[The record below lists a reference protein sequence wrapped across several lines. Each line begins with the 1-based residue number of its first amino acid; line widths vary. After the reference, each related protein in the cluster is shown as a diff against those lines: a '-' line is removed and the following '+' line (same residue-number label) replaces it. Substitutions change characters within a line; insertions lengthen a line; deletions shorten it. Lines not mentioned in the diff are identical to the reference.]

1 LLDADLAALWSDD
14 EELDE
19 VGVDLAQAPEAVSD
33 EAEVDEPSDLA
44 RVLALVSAGRMGD
57 GMQAAGE
64 LAGEHRAREGLGDGD
79 DSHTT
84 ELGLGWQLAEGL
96 QRAQLALS
104 EDETEEARE
113 HAQHAAAVARQL
125 QEAGLMG
132 DDEAS
137 GLISAAEGWERRAAE
152 AESEASGGG
161 QQSRGERYGLWTTGL
176 SGGGAV
182 TSVEMPRSG
191 SWAGRDLLDH
201 HSDRSYSW
209 AANNMRNHLNQ
220 DLQAYDVTFE
230 KLDANGV
237 PIAGTAQGLPLQTP
251 SDMKVVDIQKSY
263 QGSGGYGM
271 FIVLE
276 DVETGKRIQVS
287 HLDSVGDFAKGQVL
301 SGGTNFGSQGAS
313 GRGRHDFATH
323 VDVVGTLEAVEL
335 FVHSNQ
341 SGEFRTS
348 GE

>member
-1 LLDADLAALWSDD
+1 M
-14 EELDE
+14 
-19 VGVDLAQAPEAVSD
+19 
-33 EAEVDEPSDLA
+33 AEGPSDLE

-57 GMQAAGE
+57 GKREAGQ
-64 LAGEHRAREGLGDGD
+64 LASSRRRREGLEEGD
-79 DSHTT
+79 DADTVA
-84 ELGLGWQLAEGL
+84 LGLGWQLAQGL
-96 QRAQLALS
+96 QQTQLALDEGQT
-104 EDETEEARE
+104 EDARE

-125 QEAGLMG
+125 HAAGLMG
-132 DDEAS
+132 DDEATS
-137 GLISAAEGWERRAAE
+137 LIAAAEGWEERADEAARAAAGPE
-152 AESEASGGG
+152 E
-161 QQSRGERYGLWTTGL
+161 QNRGSRYGAWTTGRR
-176 SGGGAV
+176 GGGAV
-182 TSVEMPRSG
+182 TSVELPRNGDWS
-191 SWAGRDLLDH
+191 GRDLWDH
-201 HSDRSYSW
+201 HSDRSQSW

-230 KLDANGV
+230 KVDANGV
-237 PIAGTAQGLPLQTP
+237 PIAGTAQGLPLQAP
-251 SDMKVVDIQKSY
+251 SDMKVIDIQKSY

-276 DVETGKRIQVS
+276 DLETGKRIQVS